1 VLGPAHGALI
11 TAFMAADLFIVLP
24 ILIQTC
30 KDLLERHGLVDDST
44 RTLPDVIVPTSFNF
58 PHTGK
63 LLSVSF
69 ILFAGWFAD
78 AAVPA
83 TEYFRL
89 ALIGLLTLFGSATAA
104 VPFLLD
110 LFRIPADTFQ
120 LFLATSVVNVRV
132 GALLAALHTVTVAL
146 LGSAAILGV
155 LRFRPVPI
163 ARYLAV
169 NDRAGNSGRGRT
181 AHLVQYCVAADIRGR
196 GPGLQHETLRRHN
209 RCALQPLGSGQASR
223 EASAPLV
230 DPT

>member
-1 VLGPAHGALI
+1 MLGPARGALI

-24 ILIQTC
+24 ILIQTR
-30 KDLLERHGLVDDST
+30 KELLERHGLVDDST

-110 LFRIPADTFQ
+110 LFRIPADTFH

-196 GPGLQHETLRRHN
+196 GPGLQHETPRRHN